1 MLEDQVAYLL
11 QRYLGNYVRGLNK
24 EALKISVWQ
33 GDVELS
39 NMQLKP
45 EALNAL
51 KLPVKVKAGFLGSVK
66 LKVPWSRLGQDPVVV
81 HLDRIFLLVEPATQV
96 EGSTEDAIQEAKK
109 SRVREME
116 IKLVEKAQQLKSEVN
131 QSWLGSLIST
141 IVGNLKLSISN
152 IHIRYEDSESN
163 PGHPFAAGVTLEKLL
178 AVTVDD
184 NGNETFVTG
193 GALDRIQKSVELD
206 RLALY
211 LDSDIVPWHIDK
223 PWEDLLP
230 SEWVQVFRY
239 GTKEGKPADR
249 IVKKHTYIL
258 EPISG
263 NAKYTKLRENEQA
276 KSDQPL
282 QNATVNLDDV
292 ILCLS
297 KDGYKD
303 MLKLADNFSAFN
315 QRLKYAHF
323 RPHVSVKSDP
333 RSWWKYA
340 YRAVSDQVKKGSG
353 KLPWEQVLKYTRLR
367 KRYISLYA
375 SLLKSEPSRVTV
387 DDNKDLEDLDR
398 ELDIEVILQWRML
411 AHKFVE
417 KSTESAHMRKQK
429 SKSSWWSFGWSNEAS
444 EDETEPIHFSEE
456 DWEQL
461 NKIIGYKEGDDNKLV
476 LLSGKADALQTSLNI
491 YTKHSA
497 TKLIDGPNEYLAELS
512 CEGLHCF
519 IELYPETKKF
529 DVKLGSYRLSSPNG
543 LLAESATNYDS
554 LLGAFCYKPF
564 DMKVDWSMVAKA
576 SPCYVTY
583 IKDTIDQII
592 NFFQSSTDVSQTL
605 ALEAAAAVQMTIDE
619 VRRTAQEQV
628 NKALKN
634 QSRFLLDIDIAAPKI
649 TIPTEFCPDNRH
661 STKLM
666 LDLGNLVIRTEDE
679 LGSSKELDMYLQF
692 NLVLK
697 DVSAFLVD
705 GDYHWGEVPTKKHST
720 PAHSN
725 YVSLLPVIDNCGAML
740 KLQQIRMENASY
752 PSTRL
757 AIRLPS
763 LGFHFSPARYHRLMQ
778 IAKLFKGEDTEKSD
792 FFQPWNQADFEG
804 WLSLL
809 TRKGVGNREAVWQ
822 RRYFCLVGPF
832 LYVLESP
839 GSKSYKQYI
848 SLRGKQIS
856 RVPPE
861 VVDDADHVLA
871 VSDSSRSDKVVEDAN
886 ALILQCE
893 SDDSRKT
900 WQSRLQGAIYR
911 ASASAPVTTLSETSS
926 DADDSE
932 IEVDDKNKAIG
943 LLEMEK
949 IFITGVLDELKVRFS
964 YSDQHDHSFFKVL
977 LTEETRLFEFR
988 AIGGQVEVSI
998 REHDMLIGT
1007 VLKSLEIEDLVSL
1020 SNGSRPRY
1028 VARSFIGSTDAYS
1041 TFDDERNQISES
1053 NDLESSEGDDKFY
1066 EAQENLVESFD
1077 YPMQSPRNF
1086 SGNFSSQK
1094 FLKSDSLSDKLPS
1107 FTHISG
1113 LLPKDVPTD
1122 DVTQTDVMD
1131 SFVKAQIVI
1140 CDQNSPT
1147 YDNIDTQVII
1157 TLATLSFFCRRPTI
1171 LAIMEFVNAIN
1182 VKDESCE
1189 SFSENSPGTV
1199 AKHDIPKNDMIDEQ
1213 LSTTTQDAVVKGLLG
1228 KGKSRVVFNITLN
1241 MKRAQILLLN
1251 EDETKLSSLS
1261 QDNLLT
1267 DIKVFPSS
1275 FSIKASLGNLRI
1287 TDDSLPENH
1296 MYFWACDMRNPGG
1309 SSFVE
1314 LVFTS
1319 FSVGDEDYKGY
1330 EYSFFGELSEVR
1342 IVYLNRFIQEVV
1354 SYFMG
1359 LVPNDSKGVAK
1370 LKDQLTNS
1378 EKWFTTSEI
1387 EGSPA
1392 VKLDISLRQPIILMP
1407 RRTDS
1412 LDYLKLDIV
1421 HITVQNTFK
1430 WCFGSKTDI
1439 NAVHLEILT
1448 IQVEDIH
1455 LNVGTGT
1462 DLGESIIHD
1471 VKGISIVIQRSLRD
1485 LLHQIPNTEIKI
1497 KIEEL
1502 KAALSNKEYH
1512 IISEC
1517 AVSNISETPRAIP
1530 QLNNDSITTVDV
1542 VEAEPIIP
1550 HDTSVLESQNA
1561 NGEAWIVT
1569 KVSVFIGLVEL
1580 RLYTAMARDAPLA
1593 TVQISGAWLLYKSS
1607 SVEEGFLSAT
1617 LKGFTVCDDR
1627 EGTEQEFRLA
1637 IGKPDNI
1644 GSSPLHLST
1653 GNGGDEIQLTND
1665 QNVAKDID
1673 AKLDFTMLI
1682 LDVKFNQRSTF
1693 VSLCIQ
1699 RPQLLVALD
1708 FLLAVVEF
1716 FVPTLGSVMN
1726 NEEGTQSCQVIDT
1739 LILNEPV
1746 YKQPSAKFSFSPQRP
1761 LVVDDERYDHF
1772 VYDGGGGILYLKDR
1786 QGFNLTAPST
1796 EAIIYVGSGKRLQF
1810 KNIMIKNG
1818 LYLDSCISLGSNSSY
1833 SVSKDDHV
1841 YMEGGNESSIQGSSS
1856 IPVNE
1861 LPSQS
1866 SSAESSTEF
1875 IIELQAIGPEL
1886 TFYNTSKDVGK
1897 SPLLS
1902 NQLLHAQL
1910 DAFCRLVMKGETMEM
1925 NAKALGLTMESNGI
1939 RILEPFDTSISYSN
1953 ASGKTNI
1960 HVSVSDIFMNF
1971 SFSILRL
1978 FLAVEEDILTFLRMT
1993 AKKMTVICSQFDKV
2007 GMIKDPNSEQV
2018 YAFWRPHAPS
2028 GFGILGDFLTPLD
2041 KPPTK
2046 GVIVVNSNYTRVKRP
2061 VSFKL
2066 IWPPSESG
2074 NSSYGDCCSIWFPE
2088 APKGYVALG
2097 CVVSPGRAQPPLSSA
2112 FCISASLVCPCS
2124 LSDYIA
2130 INTVNLGLPSVAFWR
2145 VENSIGTFLP
2155 VDPTSHNLIG
2165 RACDLRHIMFGSLE
2179 ASSKTSISM
2188 NAQSSPSHTLQSERQ
2203 ALNSAQRFET
2213 VANFQWIWWNQG
2225 SNSRKELS
2233 LWRPIVPQGM
2243 VYFGDVAVKGYT
2255 IPMDLYERPRSC
2267 IVLRDT
2273 EDEVLFKTPLGFQLV
2288 GQIKKQKGME
2298 SISFWLPQAPP
2309 GFVSL
2314 GCVACKGTPKLN
2326 EFSTLRCMR
2335 SDLVTGDQ
2343 FSEESLWESSDSKVG
2358 TGTFSLWEIGNE
2370 LRTFIVRS
2378 GFKKPP
2384 KRYALKL
2391 ADTDMPSA
2399 SDDTV
2404 IDAEIRTF
2412 SAALFDDYGG
2422 LMVPLFN
2429 ASLSGIGFSLHGRKD
2444 YLNSTVNF
2452 SLAARSY
2459 NDKYESWEPLVEPVD
2474 GFLRYQYDL
2483 SAPGAASQLR
2493 LTSTRDLN
2501 LNISVSNA
2509 NMIIQAYSSWN
2520 NLSNVQA
2527 HHATTETFSPS
2538 SGGRSIID
2546 IHHKKNYHI
2555 IPKNKLGQDIFIK
2568 ATELRG
2574 LTNIIRMPSG
2584 DMKPI
2589 KVPVSKNMLDSHLK
2603 GKLYKKLRT
2612 MIIVTIADAELPR
2625 SRGLTSP
2632 QYTVAIHLTPDRSLP
2647 SELMLQQQ
2655 SARTCG
2661 SSSDY
2666 MSSEIEV
2673 VKWNEVFFFK
2683 VDTAE
2688 HYTVELI
2695 VTDIGKGV
2703 PVGFFSA
2710 PLKQM
2715 AVDENSDSYDH
2726 SNRWKWVELTS
2737 EETTN
2742 EIQGEDSKESRGRVR
2757 CSVLFSPRSEIENDD
2772 QSAISN
2778 QKSGFVQISPTREGP
2793 WTTVRLNYAAPA
2805 ACWRLGSDVV
2815 ASEVSIKDGNRYVHI
2830 RSLVSVCNA
2839 TEFEL
2844 ELCLV
2849 SQASRENM
2857 KSPND
2862 ASDQEGVQIDFNE
2875 ICIGSLRPGDTVPI
2889 PLSALKQTGVYAL
2902 RLRPCKLSNPVEYS
2916 WSSLVERVNQIED
2929 PSTPYLPQGISVSS
2943 LVESEELLYCTEISG
2958 TSSSSSQKMWFSVI
2972 IKATEIAKDIRSD
2985 PIQDWNLVVKSP
2997 LSISNF
3003 LPLMAEYSVLEMQKN
3018 GNFVDCS
3025 RGVFG
3030 SGKTVNVHNADIRNP
3045 LFFSLLPNRTWLPVH
3060 EAVPLSHTKTISLRS
3075 SVTGRIVHII
3085 LEQNFDS
3092 EQLLHAKIVK
3102 VYAPYWLDIA
3112 RCPSLTCRLIDITGK
3127 KHTRKFSVPFRSKKN
3142 NEVVQEEITEEEMH
3156 EGHTMTSTLNFK
3168 LLGIAVSIAE
3178 SGNEQFGPI
3187 KDLSPLGDMDGAVD
3201 LYALNEE
3208 GNCMQLSIT
3217 TKSSPFPSIPTKV
3230 VSIRPFITF
3239 TNRVGQDILV
3249 KLSSQDE
3256 PKTLRASDSRVSFLY
3271 RQSGGPDKLQVQL
3284 DGTNWSFP
3292 VEIVKEDTILL
3303 TLRRRDG
3310 SRIFLRTEIRGYE
3323 EGSRFI
3329 IVFRLGSTDG
3339 PIRIENR
3346 SRNQAISIRQSGFDE
3361 DTWVHLQPLS
3371 TTNFSWEDPY
3381 GQQFVDA
3388 KVNSGSIV
3396 DVWKLDLESVGLHAA
3411 ENDEL
3416 GLRFHVVEIA
3426 DTKVIWFTDKR
3437 DSGSISCEEI
3447 RLLALAR
3454 KWEHSYT
3461 QTNVQNNTSPIEI
3474 IIELGVIG
3482 ISIIDHKPKELSY
3495 IYLERVF
3502 ISYLTGYDGGTTSR
3516 FKLILGHLQLDN
3528 QLPLTL
3534 MPVLLAPE
3542 ALSGTHNPVFKMTV
3556 TMRNENTDGIQ
3567 VYPYVYI
3574 RVNDRTWRFNIHEPI
3589 IWALVDFYNNLHLD
3603 RLPKSS
3609 SVIEVDPEIHIGLI
3623 DISEVRMKLSLET
3636 APAMRPHGML
3646 GVWSP
3651 ILSAV
3656 GNAFKIQVHLRRV
3669 MHKDRFMRRSSISS
3683 AIGNRI
3689 FRDLIHN
3696 PLHLLFSVDVLGMTS
3711 STLASLSKGFAEL
3724 STDGQFMQLRS
3735 KQVWSRK
3742 ITGVGDGIIQ
3752 GTEAFAQ
3759 GVAFGVSG
3767 VVKRPM
3773 ESARENGILGLAHGL
3788 GQAFIGFF
3796 TQPVSGALDFFSLT
3810 VDGIGA
3816 SCSKCLEALNS
3827 KTTFDRVRNPRAIH
3841 SDNILREYCEKEAL
3855 GQMVLYLAEASRHF
3869 GCTEIFK
3876 EPSKF
3881 ALSDYY
3887 EEHFVVPHKKIVLVT
3902 NKRVMLLQC
3911 QAPDK
3916 MDKKPCKIIWD
3927 VPWEGLM
3934 ALELAKAG
3942 FNIPSHLILHLKN
3955 FERSE
3960 SFVRVIKCSA
3970 EESGSNEPQA
3980 IRICSLVRKMWKTHQ
3995 SDMKSLVLKVP
4006 ASQRLVHFA
4015 WNEADGRELRTSKS
4029 VIRSRELLS
4038 DRSASD
4044 EKRFVKHVINF
4055 TEIWRS
4061 EQESKSRCT
4070 LSKKQVPEDG
4080 RMCSIW
4086 RPICPDGYVSIGDI
4100 ARIGTHPPNVAAV
4113 YSNVDRL
4120 FAPPVGYDLV
4130 WRNCLEDYVAPL
4142 SIWLPR
4148 APEGYVSPG
4157 CIAVACFE
4165 EPEPNAVYCVAE
4177 SLTED
4182 TEFEEQKVWSAPD
4195 SYPWAC
4201 HIYQVKSDALHFV
4214 ALRQSKEECDWRPTR
4229 VLDDH
4234 HSILQ
4239 SSSSNS
4245 Q

>member
-33 GDVELS
+33 GDVELT

-116 IKLVEKAQQLKSEVN
+116 MKLVEKAQQLKSEVN
-131 QSWLGSLIST
+131 QSWLGSLINT

-184 NGNETFVTG
+184 NGNETFITG
-193 GALDRIQKSVELD
+193 GSLDRIQKSVELD

-211 LDSDIVPWHIDK
+211 LDSDIIPWHIDK

-249 IVKKHTYIL
+249 IVKQHTYIL
-258 EPISG
+258 EPITG
-263 NAKYTKLRENEQA
+263 NAKYTKLRANELA

-353 KLPWEQVLKYTRLR
+353 KLPWEQVLRYARLR
-367 KRYISLYA
+367 KKYISLYA

-411 AHKFVE
+411 AHKFVQ
-417 KSTESAHMRKQK
+417 KSTESVHMRKEK
-429 SKSSWWSFGWSNEAS
+429 SKKSWWSFAWSNESS
-444 EDETEPIHFSEE
+444 EDETEPFHFGEE

-476 LLSGKADALQTSLNI
+476 FISDKADALQTSLNI

-519 IELYPETKKF
+519 IKLYPETKIF
-529 DVKLGSYRLSSPNG
+529 NVKLGSYRLSSPNG
-543 LLAESATNYDS
+543 LLAESATNNDS
-554 LLGAFCYKPF
+554 LLGVFCYKPF

-583 IKDTIDQII
+583 MKDTIDQII
-592 NFFQSSTDVSQTL
+592 NFFQSSTAVSQTL

-649 TIPTEFCPDNRH
+649 TIPTDFCPDNRH

-679 LGSSKELDMYLQF
+679 FGSSKELDMYLQF
-692 NLVLK
+692 NLVLR

-705 GDYHWGEVPTKKHST
+705 GDYHWGEVSANKYST
-720 PAHSN
+720 SSRSN

-778 IAKLFKGEDTEKSD
+778 IAKLFKGEDAENSD
-792 FFQPWNQADFEG
+792 FFRPWNQADFEG

-832 LYVLESP
+832 LYVLDNP

-856 RVPPE
+856 RVLPE

-871 VSDSSRSDKVVEDAN
+871 VCDSARSDNKVVEDAN

-911 ASASAPVTTLSETSS
+911 ASASAPITTLSETSS

-932 IEVDDKNKAIG
+932 IELDDKNKAIG

-949 IFITGVLDELKVRFS
+949 IFITGVLDELKVCFS

-977 LTEETRLFEFR
+977 LTEESRLFEFR

-998 REHDMLIGT
+998 RAHDMFIGT

-1020 SNGSRPRY
+1020 SNPSRLCY
-1028 VARSFIGSTDAYS
+1028 VARSFIGSKDAYS
-1041 TFDDERNQISES
+1041 TFVDERNHSSES

-1066 EAQENLVESFD
+1066 EAQENLVDSFD
-1077 YPMQSPRNF
+1077 
-1086 SGNFSSQK
+1086 SQR
-1094 FLKSDSLSDKLPS
+1094 FLKSESLSYKLPS

-1113 LLPKDVPTD
+1113 LLPQDVLETTD
-1122 DVTQTDVMD
+1122 DVVHTDVMD

-1140 CDQNSPT
+1140 CDQNSPR
-1147 YDNIDTQVII
+1147 YNNIDAQVTI

-1182 VKDESCE
+1182 AEDESCE
-1189 SFSENSPGTV
+1189 SFSDNSPGTV
-1199 AKHDIPKNDMIDEQ
+1199 AKHGIPKNDMIDEHEQ
-1213 LSTTTQDAVVKGLLG
+1213 LSTTTQEAVVKGLLG

-1261 QDNLLT
+1261 QDNLLM

-1287 TDDSLPENH
+1287 SDDSLPENH

-1314 LVFTS
+1314 LDFTS
-1319 FSVGDEDYKGY
+1319 FSTGDEDYRGY

-1354 SYFMG
+1354 GYFMG

-1378 EKWFTTSEI
+1378 ERWFTTSEI

-1392 VKLDISLRQPIILMP
+1392 VKLDVSLRQPIILMP

-1421 HITVQNTFK
+1421 HITVQNTFE
-1430 WCFGSKTDI
+1430 WCFGSKTEI
-1439 NAVHLEILT
+1439 NAVHLEVLT

-1471 VKGISIVIQRSLRD
+1471 VRGISIVIQRSLRD

-1512 IISEC
+1512 IITEC

-1530 QLNNDSITTVDV
+1530 QLNHNSVTPVDV

-1550 HDTSVLESQNA
+1550 HDIGVLESQSA
-1561 NGEAWIVT
+1561 NGEVWIVT

-1593 TVQISGAWLLYKSS
+1593 TVQVSGAWLLYKSS
-1607 SVEEGFLSAT
+1607 SVEEGSLSAT

-1627 EGTEQEFRLA
+1627 EGTDQEFRLA
-1637 IGKPDNI
+1637 IGKPENI
-1644 GSSPLHLST
+1644 GSSPLHSSSS
-1653 GNGGDEIQLTND
+1653 NGDNEIQQKYD
-1665 QNVAKDID
+1665 QNITTDSV

-1682 LDVKFNQRSTF
+1682 LDVKLNKLSTF

-1716 FVPTLGSVMN
+1716 FVPTIGSVMN
-1726 NEEGTQSCQVIDT
+1726 NEEGSQSFQVIDA
-1739 LILNEPV
+1739 LILNESV
-1746 YKQPSAKFSFSPQRP
+1746 YKQPSAKVSFSPQRP

-1772 VYDGGGGILYLKDR
+1772 VYDGGGGILDLKDR

-1796 EAIIYVGSGKRLQF
+1796 EAIIYVGRGKKLQF
-1810 KNIMIKNG
+1810 KNIVIKNG
-1818 LYLDSCISLGSNSSY
+1818 LHLDSCISLGSNSSY
-1833 SVSKDDHV
+1833 SASEDDHV
-1841 YMEGGNESSIQGSSS
+1841 YREGGNESSIQDSARG
-1856 IPVNE
+1856 PVNE

-1866 SSAESSTEF
+1866 ISAERSTEF

-1925 NAKALGLTMESNGI
+1925 SAKALGLTMESNGI

-1953 ASGKTNI
+1953 ATGKTNI

-1978 FLAVEEDILTFLRMT
+1978 FLAVEEDILAFLRMT

-2007 GMIKDPNSEQV
+2007 GMIKDPGSEQV
-2018 YAFWRPHAPS
+2018 YAFWRPHAPP
-2028 GFGILGDFLTPLD
+2028 GFAILGDFLTPLD

-2074 NSSYGDCCSIWFPE
+2074 NLTYGDCCSVWFPE

-2097 CVVSPGRAQPPLSSA
+2097 CVVSPGRTQPPLSST
-2112 FCISASLVCPCS
+2112 FCISASLVCSCS
-2124 LSDYIA
+2124 LRDYIA
-2130 INTVNLGLPSVAFWR
+2130 INTANLGIPSVAFWR

-2155 VDPTSHNLIG
+2155 ADPTTYNLIG
-2165 RACDLRHIMFGSLE
+2165 RAYDLRHIMFGSLE
-2179 ASSKTSISM
+2179 ASSKTSNSM
-2188 NAQSSPSHTLQSERQ
+2188 NTQASSSGDHHTCQSERL
-2203 ALNSAQRFET
+2203 ALNSAQHFEA
-2213 VANFQWIWWNQG
+2213 VATFQWIWWNQG
-2225 SNSRKELS
+2225 SNSRKQLS
-2233 LWRPIVPQGM
+2233 IWRPVVPLGM
-2243 VYFGDVAVKGYT
+2243 VYFGDVAVKGYE
-2255 IPMDLYERPRSC
+2255 PPHSC

-2273 EDEVLFKTPLGFQLV
+2273 DDEDLFKTPLGFQLV
-2288 GQIKKQKGME
+2288 GQIKKQRGME
-2298 SISFWLPQAPP
+2298 SMSFWLPQAPP

-2314 GCVACKGTPKLN
+2314 GCIACKGTPKSN

-2343 FSEESLWESSDSKVG
+2343 FLDESLWESSDSKVA
-2358 TGTFSLWEIGNE
+2358 TGTFSLWAIGNE
-2370 LRTFIVRS
+2370 LGTFIVRS

-2391 ADTDMPSA
+2391 ADTDVPSA

-2429 ASLSGIGFSLHGRKD
+2429 ASLSGIGFSLHGKKD

-2509 NMIIQAYSSWN
+2509 NMIIQAYASWN
-2520 NLSNVQA
+2520 NLGNVQA
-2527 HHATTETFSPS
+2527 YHATTESFSPS

-2546 IHHKKNYHI
+2546 VHHKKNYHI

-2603 GKLYKKLRT
+2603 GKLYKKVRP
-2612 MIIVTIADAELPR
+2612 MIIVAIADAELPR
-2625 SRGLTSP
+2625 MRGLTSP
-2632 QYTVAIHLTPDRSLP
+2632 QYTVAIRLTPDRSLA
-2647 SELMLQQQ
+2647 SEVMLQQQ

-2666 MSSEIEV
+2666 ISSENEL

-2683 VDTAE
+2683 VDSAE

-2695 VTDIGKGV
+2695 VTDIGRGV
-2703 PVGFFSA
+2703 PVGFFSS

-2715 AVDENSDSYDH
+2715 AVEENPDAYDH
-2726 SNRWKWVELTS
+2726 LNRWKWIELTS
-2737 EETTN
+2737 VETSN
-2742 EIQGEDSKESRGRVR
+2742 EIQGEDCKESCGRVR
-2757 CSVLFSPRSEIENDD
+2757 CCIILSPRSETENDD

-2778 QKSGFVQISPTREGP
+2778 QRSGFVQISPTREGP

-2805 ACWRLGSDVV
+2805 ACWRLGNDVV
-2815 ASEVSIKDGNRYVHI
+2815 ASEVSIKDGNRYVNI
-2830 RSLVSVCNA
+2830 RSLVSVSNA
-2839 TEFEL
+2839 TEFVL
-2844 ELCLV
+2844 ELCLA

-2857 KSPND
+2857 KAPND
-2862 ASDQEGVQIDFNE
+2862 ASDLEGVQVDFKE
-2875 ICIGSLRPGDTVPI
+2875 ICIGSLRPGDTVHV

-2902 RLRPCKLSNPVEYS
+2902 RLRPCKLSNPIEYS
-2916 WSSLVERVNQIED
+2916 WSSLVERFNQLED
-2929 PSTPYLPQGISVSS
+2929 PSTPFLPEGISVSS

-2997 LSISNF
+2997 LSITNF
-3003 LPLMAEYSVLEMQKN
+3003 LPLVAEFSVLEMQKN
-3018 GNFVDCS
+3018 GNFVVCS

-3030 SGKTVNVHNADIRNP
+3030 PGKTVNVHNADIRNP
-3045 LFFSLLPNRTWLPVH
+3045 LFFSLLPNRGWLPVH

-3075 SVTGRIVHII
+3075 SITGRVVQII
-3085 LEQNFDS
+3085 LEQNFDN
-3092 EQLLHAKIVK
+3092 EQLLHAKIVR

-3112 RCPSLTCRLIDITGK
+3112 RCPSLTCRLIDVTGK
-3127 KHTRKFSVPFRSKKN
+3127 RHTWKFSVPFHSKKN
-3142 NEVVQEEITEEEMH
+3142 NEVVLEEITDEEMH
-3156 EGHTMTSTLNFK
+3156 EGHTITSTLNFK
-3168 LLGIAVSIAE
+3168 LLGIAVSIAQ
-3178 SGNEQFGPI
+3178 SGKEQFGPI

-3201 LYALNEE
+3201 LYAFDEE

-3230 VSIRPFITF
+3230 ISIRPFMTF

-3256 PKTLRASDSRVSFLY
+3256 PKILRASDSRVSFSY

-3284 DGTNWSFP
+3284 EGTNWSFP
-3292 VEIVKEDTILL
+3292 VQIIKEDTLFL

-3346 SRNQAISIRQSGFDE
+3346 TKNQTISICQSGFDE
-3361 DTWVHLQPLS
+3361 DTWVHLEPLS

-3381 GQQFVDA
+3381 GQQCVDA
-3388 KVNSGSIV
+3388 KVISGSSV
-3396 DVWKLDLESVGLHAA
+3396 DVWKIDLERVGLHAA
-3411 ENDEL
+3411 ENEGL
-3416 GLRFHVVEIA
+3416 GLQFHAVEIA
-3426 DTKVIWFTDKR
+3426 DTKVVWFTDKR

-3447 RLLALAR
+3447 RSLALAG

-3461 QTNVQNNTSPIEI
+3461 QNNTQNNTSPIEL
-3474 IIELGVIG
+3474 IIEVGVIG
-3482 ISIIDHKPKELSY
+3482 ISIIDHRPKELSY

-3542 ALSGTHNPVFKMTV
+3542 AISGTHNPFFKMTI

-3574 RVNDRTWRFNIHEPI
+3574 RVNDKTWRFNIHEPI

-3623 DISEVRMKLSLET
+3623 DVSEVRMKLSLET
-3636 APAMRPHGML
+3636 APAQRPHGIL

-3696 PLHLLFSVDVLGMTS
+3696 PLHLIFSVDVLGMTS
-3711 STLASLSKGFAEL
+3711 STLASLSRGFAEL

-3759 GVAFGVSG
+3759 GVAFGISG

-3773 ESARENGILGLAHGL
+3773 ENARQNGLLGLAHGL

-3796 TQPVSGALDFFSLT
+3796 AQPVSGALDFFSLT

-3827 KTTFDRVRNPRAIH
+3827 KTTFERVRNPRAIH

-3881 ALSDYY
+3881 AWSDYY

-3916 MDKKPCKIIWD
+3916 MDKKPCKIMWD
-3927 VPWEGLM
+3927 VPWEELM

-3942 FNIPSHLILHLKN
+3942 CNHPSHLILHLKN
-3955 FERSE
+3955 FGRSE
-3960 SFVRVIKCSA
+3960 NFVRVIKCNA
-3970 EESGSNEPQA
+3970 EESGRNEPQA

-4015 WNEADGRELRTSKS
+4015 WNEADGRELQTSKS
-4029 VIRSRELLS
+4029 IIRSRELLS
-4038 DRSASD
+4038 GSSASD
-4044 EKRFVKHVINF
+4044 ERRFVKHGINF
-4055 TEIWRS
+4055 RKIWSS
-4061 EQESKSRCT
+4061 ELESKSRIT

-4080 RMCSIW
+4080 RMCTIW

-4100 ARIGTHPPNVAAV
+4100 ARIGSHPPNVAAV

-4120 FAPPVGYDLV
+4120 FALPMGYDLV
-4130 WRNCLEDYVAPL
+4130 WRNCLDDYVTPL

-4157 CIAVACFE
+4157 CIAVERFE

-4182 TEFEEQKVWSAPD
+4182 SEFEEQKVWSAPD

-4214 ALRQSKEECDWRPTR
+4214 ALRQSKEESDWRSTR
-4229 VLDDH
+4229 VLDDPQ
-4234 HSILQ
+4234 SILQ
-4239 SSSSNS
+4239 SFNS